1 MHGIKTNLLTTGA
14 RAITPLST
22 AIIGLVGTATAAA
35 GAATTALDAA
45 FPLDTPVLVTN
56 IRAALSDL
64 AATTGGTLL
73 PALEAIA
80 DQTSPILVIVRVATG
95 VDTAA
100 QNTATIGGVAA
111 GSYTG
116 MQALLAAEAKLGARP
131 RILGAPGLDT
141 QTVTAALAI
150 IARKLRGRVYAGAE
164 GADIAAA
171 STYRD
176 SFSERELTL
185 LWPNTSSAF
194 AGDLVAR
201 ALGLR
206 ARIDE
211 EQGWHKTLSNVAA
224 SGITG
229 LSKDIFFDIQDES
242 TDAGALNAAD
252 IVTMVRANGF
262 RFWGNSTCAAEPE
275 WHFESAVRTSQV
287 LQDEIAQGLIWAID
301 KPITASLIK
310 DIVETVNARFRSLI
324 AAGRL
329 IGARCWYDSAH
340 NSGTDLAAGKL
351 VLDYDFTPCAP
362 LEDLTLN
369 QVITDQYYATLSS
382 ALG

>member
-22 AIIGLVGTATAAA
+22 AIIGLIGTATAGA
-35 GAATTALDAA
+35 GADTAALDAA

-56 IRAALSDL
+56 IRAAL
-64 AATTGGTLL
+64 ATLSVSIGGTLQ
-73 PALEAIA
+73 PALEAIG
-80 DQTSPILVIVRVATG
+80 DQTSPILVIVRVATDADAG
-95 VDTAA
+95 DQDDLVV
-100 QNTATIGGVAA
+100 GGVTS

-116 MQALLAAEAKLGARP
+116 MQALLAAEAQIGVRP
-131 RILGAPGLDT
+131 RIIGAPGLDT
-141 QTVTAALAI
+141 LDVTTALAI
-150 IARKLRGRVYAGAE
+150 VARKLRARGYCAAV

-171 STYRD
+171 STYRNG
-176 SFSERELTL
+176 FSDRELTL
-185 LWPNTSSAF
+185 LWPNTSSSF

-211 EQGWHKTLSNVAA
+211 EQGWHKTLSNVAV
-224 SGITG
+224 SGVTG
-229 LSKDIFFDIQDES
+229 MSKDIFFDIQDAS

-262 RFWGNSTCAAEPE
+262 RFWGNATCADTPE

-287 LQDEIAQGLIWAID
+287 LQDEIANGLIWAID
-301 KPITASLIK
+301 KPITAALVK
-310 DIVETVNARFRSLI
+310 DIIETVNARFRSLVS
-324 AAGRL
+324 AGRL
-329 IGARCWYDSAH
+329 IGAKAWYDPAH
-340 NSGTDLAAGKL
+340 NSNADLAAGKL
-351 VLDYDFTPCAP
+351 VIDYDFTPCAP

-382 ALG
+382 AL